1 MSQLWLVCVY
11 TIFTTFY
18 CLGLSM
24 IGTLIRLFRGRKLN
38 TIRGRVDSNSFNTA
52 EMYLGIIVVSISL
65 LLLPTLAFFY
75 YYAFISIMLSVI
87 GMQILLVFCQILFTD
102 FPYFN
107 LVFALWQPYLLPGGI
122 QIDCTQ
128 QVKISAK
135 KVAVGSCFEQIAS
148 EFSPLL
154 QGNNQSLL
162 KEIFG
167 SVLKGKNLFTTMIN
181 YLSILNIKDHDTPA
195 TLGHSEFVREI
206 LVSILW
212 V

>member
-107 LVFALWQPYLLPGGI
+107 LVYALW
-122 QIDCTQ
+122 
-128 QVKISAK
+128 
-135 KVAVGSCFEQIAS
+135 
-148 EFSPLL
+148 
-154 QGNNQSLL
+154 
-162 KEIFG
+162 
-167 SVLKGKNLFTTMIN
+167 
-181 YLSILNIKDHDTPA
+181 
-195 TLGHSEFVREI
+195 
-206 LVSILW
+206 
-212 V
+212 